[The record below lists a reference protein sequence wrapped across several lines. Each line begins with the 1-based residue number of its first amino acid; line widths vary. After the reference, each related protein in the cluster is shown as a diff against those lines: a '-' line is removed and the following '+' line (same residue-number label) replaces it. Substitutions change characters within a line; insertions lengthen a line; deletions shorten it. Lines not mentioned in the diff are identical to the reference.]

1 MKLVNRLCKISFLMF
16 VIMALM
22 SCGAHTGGHSKEAF
36 NFPFESFTKIEAEA
50 NYKPVQ
56 CTPPEGKPDC
66 TSILQTLPVAKAT
79 SVGSGSII
87 SVRQNGT
94 YILTAAHV
102 CREDATR
109 EFVMPTGHKIK
120 AEVKVVL
127 HVIDWLGVKR
137 AAVEVAADVANDV
150 CILKTSSGW
159 GKPLD
164 IARSMPNIGDPVY
177 NMAAPYGIFGPKM
190 ILMFDGYYSG
200 KDSRNVHFFTTP
212 TRPGSSGSP
221 ILNRKGEVVSVIHSA
236 MRRFESV
243 GLGCDLTAIQSL
255 ISEIPAD
262 EIDVEMISQPYFFPL

>member
-1 MKLVNRLCKISFLMF
+1 MKKNLTVVSLLLSLVFL
-16 VIMALM
+16 A
-22 SCGAHTGGHSKEAF
+22 SCNAHTRRHANKVF
-36 NFPFESFTKIEAEA
+36 DFPIESFTKIEAEA

-56 CTPPEGKPDC
+56 CTPPDGKPDC
-66 TSILQTLPVAKAT
+66 SAILQTLPVAKAT

-102 CREDATR
+102 CRESPTQ
-109 EFVMPTGHKIK
+109 EFVMPNGYKIK

-137 AAVEVAADVANDV
+137 SAVEVAADVANDV

-159 GKPLD
+159 GKALP
-164 IARSMPNIGDPVY
+164 IASSMPSIGDPVY

-200 KDSRNVHFFTTP
+200 KDNRNVHFFTTP

-221 ILNRKGEVVSVIHSA
+221 VLNSKGEVVSVIHSA

-255 ISEIPAD
+255 ISEIPTD
-262 EIDVEMISQPYFFPL
+262 EVEVEIISRPYFFPL